1 MHPSRP
7 LHGLSIA
14 LAAAALMAITMGSRS
29 SFGLFVAPLNAA
41 TGLGLVTI
49 SFAVAL
55 NQLLW
60 GVAQPFVGLIAD
72 RHGSARVIAVG
83 GLGLATGSALLPFV
97 GSAAEL
103 VLALALLAFAGAAAG
118 SNGLLLGE
126 VSRRVS
132 AERRGL
138 AVGIVSAGGSAGQ
151 LLLGPTS
158 QGMITAAGWQQAMLG
173 LAALALLA
181 LPLALMFRESAG
193 RPALSAQESASMPVR
208 DALTSPAFWL
218 VTGGFFV
225 CGFHVSFL
233 ISHMPGV
240 IADCGLPASLA
251 GWWIAVVGLCN
262 VIGSLLAGAAIRRG
276 SMRRVLMVLYGLRAL
291 GVATF
296 LALPK
301 TEWVMLG
308 FAAWMGLTYM
318 ATLPPTVGLVGK
330 LFGLRHMATLV
341 GVVMLVHQIGA
352 FLGVWLGGIV
362 LTVTGSYDWM
372 WHADI
377 ALALLAVAIHLPLI
391 ERPATQQSAPSS
403 APATPAAAAAA
414 VLRPAGAG

>member
-1 MHPSRP
+1 MHTSRP
-7 LHGLSIA
+7 LHGLSLA

-97 GSAAEL
+97 GSAGEL

-158 QGMITAAGWQQAMLG
+158 QGLITAAGWQQAMLG

-181 LPLALMFRESAG
+181 LPLALMFRTAAG
-193 RPALSAQESASMPVR
+193 RPAMSAHESTSMPVR

-240 IADCGLPASLA
+240 IADCGLPAGLA

-262 VIGSLLAGAAIRRG
+262 IIGSLLAGAAIRRG

-377 ALALLAVAIHLPLI
+377 ALALLAVAIHLPLV
-391 ERPATQQSAPSS
+391 ERAAAPPARSS
-403 APATPAAAAAA
+403 APAAAAPAAA
-414 VLRPAGAG
+414 LRPAGAG

>member
-1 MHPSRP
+1 MHTRRP
-7 LHGLSIA
+7 LPPLAIA

-49 SFAVAL
+49 SFAVAV

-60 GVAQPFVGLIAD
+60 GLAQPFVGLVAE
-72 RHGSARVIAVG
+72 RHGSARVIAAG
-83 GLGLATGSALLPFV
+83 GLGLAMGSALLPFV

-126 VSRRVS
+126 VGRRVS
-132 AERRGL
+132 PERRGL
-138 AVGIVSAGGSAGQ
+138 ALGIVSAGGSAGQ

-158 QGMITAAGWQQAMLG
+158 QGMITSAGWQSAMLG

-181 LPLALMFRESAG
+181 LPLALMFRTPARAPAAVGEES
-193 RPALSAQESASMPVR
+193 PSVPVR
-208 DALTSPAFWL
+208 AALTCPAFWF

-240 IADCGLPASLA
+240 IADCGLPAGLA

-262 VIGSLLAGAAIRRG
+262 IIGSLLAGAAIRRG
-276 SMRRVLMVLYGLRAL
+276 SMRRALMLLYALRAL
-291 GVATF
+291 GVVTF

-301 TEWVMLG
+301 TDWVMLG

-330 LFGLRHMATLV
+330 LFGLRHLATLV

-377 ALALLAVAIHLPLI
+377 VLALLAVAIHLPLV
-391 ERPATQQSAPSS
+391 ERPV
-403 APATPAAAAAA
+403 APAAPPFARGRD
-414 VLRPAGAG
+414 LRPAGAG

>member
-1 MHPSRP
+1 MHTPRP
-7 LHGLSIA
+7 LSPLAIA

-49 SFAVAL
+49 SFAVAV

-60 GVAQPFVGLIAD
+60 GLAQPFVGLVAE
-72 RHGSARVIAVG
+72 RHGSARVIAAG
-83 GLGLATGSALLPFV
+83 GLGLAMGSALLPFI

-103 VLALALLAFAGAAAG
+103 VLALAL
-118 SNGLLLGE
+118 
-126 VSRRVS
+126 
-132 AERRGL
+132 
-138 AVGIVSAGGSAGQ
+138 GIVSAGGSAGQ

-158 QGMITAAGWQQAMLG
+158 QGMITSAGWQSAMLG

-181 LPLALMFRESAG
+181 LPLALMFRTPARAPAAVGEES
-193 RPALSAQESASMPVR
+193 PSVPVR
-208 DALTSPAFWL
+208 AALTCPAFWF

-240 IADCGLPASLA
+240 IADCGLPAGLA

-262 VIGSLLAGAAIRRG
+262 IIGSLLAGAAIRRG
-276 SMRRVLMVLYGLRAL
+276 SMRRALMLLYALRAL
-291 GVATF
+291 GVITF

-301 TEWVMLG
+301 TGWVMLG

-330 LFGLRHMATLV
+330 LFGLRHLATLV

-377 ALALLAVAIHLPLI
+377 VLALLAVAIHLPLV
-391 ERPATQQSAPSS
+391 ERPV
-403 APATPAAAAAA
+403 APAAPPFARGRD
-414 VLRPAGAG
+414 LRPAGAG

>member
-1 MHPSRP
+1 MNTPRP
-7 LHGLSIA
+7 LPTLAIA
-14 LAAAALMAITMGSRS
+14 LAAALLMAITMGSRS

-60 GVAQPFVGLIAD
+60 GLAQPFVGLVAD
-72 RHGSARVIAVG
+72 RLGSARVIAAG

-97 GSAAEL
+97 SSAAEL

-132 AERRGL
+132 PERRGL
-138 AVGIVSAGGSAGQ
+138 ALGIVSAGGSAGQ
-151 LLLGPTS
+151 LVLGPTS
-158 QGMITAAGWQQAMLG
+158 QGMITAAGWHPAMLA

-181 LPLALMFRESAG
+181 LPLALMFRS
-193 RPALSAQESASMPVR
+193 PARGPAAAAVDSASVPVR
-208 DALTSPAFWL
+208 DALSSPAFWL
-218 VTGGFFV
+218 VAGGFFV

-240 IADCGLPASLA
+240 IADCGLSAGLA

-262 VIGSLLAGAAIRRG
+262 IIGSLLAGAAIRRR
-276 SMRRVLMVLYGLRAL
+276 SMRHALMSLYALRAL
-291 GVATF
+291 GVAAF

-318 ATLPPTVGLVGK
+318 ATLPPTVSLIGT

-341 GVVMLVHQIGA
+341 GVVMLVHQVGA

-372 WHADI
+372 WHIDI
-377 ALALLAVAIHLPLI
+377 VLALLAVAIHLPLV
-391 ERPATQQSAPSS
+391 ERPLLQPTPPTAPVTGLS
-403 APATPAAAAAA
+403 PT
-414 VLRPAGAG
+414 GAG